1 MTRAAAPADLSI
13 LSFNMQV
20 GVGTKRYREYVTRG
34 WRHVLPSQGVRD
46 NLSRIADL
54 LGEHDII
61 GLQEI
66 DAGSRRSRYQN
77 QIQAL
82 AEQAG
87 FAYWRVQINRALGR
101 VAQHGLGLI
110 SRYQPF
116 SVTEHKLPGRLPG
129 RGALIARFGRP
140 GNALT
145 VVVTHLSLGGGSRTQ
160 QLAAICG
167 MVTDDEHVIVM
178 GDTNCSARDLISDPA
193 LAASDLRV
201 YDRLLPTFP
210 SWRPRRGI
218 DHILTSASLDV
229 QHAGVINTMLSD
241 HRPVEMRIGLPRA
254 LGHAMVHRDSAA
266 AG

>member
-1 MTRAAAPADLSI
+1 MSRAAAPSDLSV

-54 LGEHDII
+54 LGAHDII

-77 QIQAL
+77 QIQSL

-87 FAYWRVQINRALGR
+87 FAYWRVQVNRDLGR

-129 RGALIARFGRP
+129 RGALVARFGSP
-140 GNALT
+140 THALT
-145 VVVTHLSLGGGSRTQ
+145 VVVTHLSLGAGSRTQ
-160 QLAAICG
+160 QLAAICE
-167 MVTDDEHVIVM
+167 MVADDEHVIVM
-178 GDTNCSARDLISDPA
+178 GDTNCSAHDLLADPA
-193 LAASDLRV
+193 LAASGLRV

-218 DHILTSASLDV
+218 DHILTSASLPV
-229 QHAGVINTMLSD
+229 HRAGVIETMLSD
-241 HRPVEMRIGLPRA
+241 HRPVEMQIGLPRELGQA
-254 LGHAMVHRDSAA
+254 LARRDSAA
-266 AG
+266 TG

>member
-1 MTRAAAPADLSI
+1 MSRPAPPADLSI

-34 WRHVLPSQGVRD
+34 WRHLLPSQGVRD
-46 NLSRIADL
+46 NLTRIGEL
-54 LGEHDII
+54 LCDHDII

-66 DAGSRRSRYQN
+66 DAGSRRSRYRN

-82 AEQAG
+82 AEQSG
-87 FAYWRVQINRALGR
+87 FTYWRVQVNRNLGR

-129 RGALIARFGRP
+129 RGALVARFGTP
-140 GNALT
+140 EHTLT
-145 VVVTHLSLGGGSRTQ
+145 VVVTHLALGAGSRSQ
-160 QLAAICG
+160 QLAAICEL
-167 MVTDDEHVIVM
+167 VADDEHVIVM
-178 GDTNCSARDLISDPA
+178 GDTNCSARDLLADPA
-193 LAASDLRV
+193 LAASGLRV
-201 YDRLLPTFP
+201 YDRLLATFP

-229 QHAGVINTMLSD
+229 RRAGVIDTLLSD
-241 HRPVEMRIGLPRA
+241 HRPVEMHIDLPQPLASA
-254 LGHAMVHRDSAA
+254 LVAPGSAET
-266 AG
+266 G

>member
-1 MTRAAAPADLSI
+1 MSRAATPTDLSV

-20 GVGTKRYREYVTRG
+20 GVGTRRYREYVTRG
-34 WRHVLPSQGVRD
+34 WRHLLPSQGVRD
-46 NLSRIADL
+46 NLTRIAEL
-54 LGEHDII
+54 LGDHDII

-87 FAYWRVQINRALGR
+87 FAYWRVQVNRDLGR

-129 RGALIARFGRP
+129 RGALVVRFGSP
-140 GNALT
+140 LHALT
-145 VVVTHLSLGGGSRTQ
+145 VVVTHLSLGAGSRSQ

-167 MVTDDEHVIVM
+167 MVADDEHVIVM
-178 GDTNCSARDLISDPA
+178 GDTNCSAHDLITDPA
-193 LAASDLRV
+193 LAASGLRV
-201 YDRLLPTFP
+201 YDRLLATFP

-229 QHAGVINTMLSD
+229 RRAGVIDTVLSD
-241 HRPVEMRIGLPRA
+241 HRPVEMHIGLPHD
-254 LGHAMVHRDSAA
+254 LGQSLLRPNSKAV
-266 AG
+266 G